1 MVILLPRNNVRF
13 SVLDVSNLLIIK
25 FSNIPLAWL
34 SFSEEIKLS
43 CFSLIFYL
51 VLLLSEEEWFLQVQ
65 TTELHEL
72 LNFWTCPPNFPHLP
86 PSRCVALCFC
96 SSPGSSLSLLFQKQ
110 EQVPSLLMCPFNLQ
124 NRSAQFLPLNTS
136 SWPSC
141 PFSPYAN

>member
-1 MVILLPRNNVRF
+1 MVVLLPRNNVRF

-25 FSNIPLAWL
+25 FSSIPLAWL
-34 SFSEEIKLS
+34 SFSEEVKLS

-72 LNFWTCPPNFPHLP
+72 PNFWTFPLSFPHLL

-96 SSPGSSLSLLFQKQ
+96 SSPRSSLSLLFRKQ
-110 EQVPSLLMCPFNLQ
+110 EQVPSPLVSIQ
-124 NRSAQFLPLNTS
+124 SAK
-136 SWPSC
+136 
-141 PFSPYAN
+141 